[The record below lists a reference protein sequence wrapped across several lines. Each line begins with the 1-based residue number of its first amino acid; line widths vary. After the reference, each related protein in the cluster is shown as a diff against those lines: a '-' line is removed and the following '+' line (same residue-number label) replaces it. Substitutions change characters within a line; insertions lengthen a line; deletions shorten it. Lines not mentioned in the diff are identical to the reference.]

1 MVSAIR
7 RTHEYTV
14 VMRIA
19 ASASYVVLSPL
30 VMTCTGSTVGPDA
43 SFFVPKM
50 LSSNPIRVFSLVQNE
65 QKKSA
70 HSVNNVNKMRV
81 IHIYTR
87 LSCRNVSAI
96 S

>member
-19 ASASYVVLSPL
+19 ASASYAVLSPL
-30 VMTCTGSTVGPDA
+30 VMTCTGSTVAPDA

-65 QKKSA
+65 HFKVSQKQEFIEEI
-70 HSVNNVNKMRV
+70 REE
-81 IHIYTR
+81 
-87 LSCRNVSAI
+87 LSEFSKGAK
-96 S
+96 